1 MENNSSDN
9 IELTVDK
16 FIFRFPKELLYSEAG
31 LWIRREDSL
40 IRIGLSDFA
49 QQRNGD
55 IAFANL
61 KSNGTAL
68 DVGDEIAS
76 IETVKVN
83 FSLPSPVKGRIV
95 EVNSVLEESPEL
107 INQEPY
113 GRGWMS
119 VVQPENL
126 EQDLGV
132 LMTAEAYSNLA
143 RKQAEA
149 EMKS

>member
-1 MENNSSDN
+1 MTNDPNDD

-16 FIFRFPKELLYSEAG
+16 FLFRFPMDLRYSEAG
-31 LWIRREDSL
+31 LWIRQEGSL
-40 IRIGLSDFA
+40 VRLGLSDFA

-61 KSNGTAL
+61 TPTGTVL

-83 FSLPSPVKGRIV
+83 LSLPSPVKGMIV
-95 EVNSVLEESPEL
+95 EINSVLQESPEL

-113 GRGWMS
+113 GKGWMA
-119 VVQPENL
+119 VVRPENL
-126 EQDLGV
+126 ERDLGR
-132 LMTAEAYSNLA
+132 LLDTEAYSKLA
-143 RKQAEA
+143 KQQAEA
-149 EMKS
+149 ELKP